1 MAKLTVEVSLA
12 FCYFAGSV
20 LGFSFKPLDY
30 CCLTVGI
37 LCLLAAQMGLLRNY
51 FGLSA

>member
-1 MAKLTVEVSLA
+1 MAKLTVDVSLA

-20 LGFSFKPLDY
+20 SGFSFMPLDY

-37 LCLLAAQMGLLRNY
+37 LFLLAAQTGLLRNY
-51 FGLSA
+51 FDLSA